1 MTIVSSSTGAFFERA
16 RQDMTALR
24 SQTEQVQTQ
33 IGSGQRLDRSS
44 DDPVAASRLRMLAR
58 SDKLAKID
66 STSANRASADL
77 TLADAALSDIA
88 DAIGRAKVL
97 AQEAA
102 NGTMNDQQRA
112 SIGKEL
118 EALHGS
124 ILLLA
129 NSEDSTGHALF
140 GGQSASQAYTL
151 DAAGNAVYVGSG
163 TSGDLPLGEG
173 QSVTRSLTGPEFLN
187 FTTASGSG
195 DLMGTIKTLADALQ
209 GGSPDP
215 AGTARTSLDALSAG
229 LDAVTTGQT
238 IIGARLAWIDV
249 AGQQRTSR
257 DELRAGEEMDVGGT
271 DTASSI
277 AKLQEMMVV
286 LQASQ
291 ASFAKVAGLSLFN
304 QLN

>member
-1 MTIVSSSTGAFFERA
+1 
-16 RQDMTALR
+16 
-24 SQTEQVQTQ
+24 
-33 IGSGQRLDRSS
+33 
-44 DDPVAASRLRMLAR
+44 
-58 SDKLAKID
+58 
-66 STSANRASADL
+66 
-77 TLADAALSDIA
+77 
-88 DAIGRAKVL
+88 
-97 AQEAA
+97 
-102 NGTMNDQQRA
+102 
-112 SIGKEL
+112 
-118 EALHGS
+118 
-124 ILLLA
+124 
-129 NSEDSTGHALF
+129 
-140 GGQSASQAYTL
+140 
-151 DAAGNAVYVGSG
+151 
-163 TSGDLPLGEG
+163 
-173 QSVTRSLTGPEFLN
+173 
-187 FTTASGSG
+187 
-195 DLMGTIKTLADALQ
+195 MGTIKTLADALQ

-215 AGTARTSLDALSAG
+215 AGAARTSLDALSAG